1 MMTDVTSM
9 GVVSM
14 IDAEKVRQVMEQT
27 GADEQAARSA
37 LETSDGDVAIA
48 VRIIRS
54 YRLREETAGQE
65 QAKARQSAPAADEIL
80 SAIKE
85 IWKRGNASR
94 LDIAKN
100 GRVVLSVSLV
110 VGTIGFVLAPVAALI
125 GLGTALITD
134 YTITVVMDDGTVINV
149 CDFAVSRKK
158 ETPPDEAAAE

>member
-1 MMTDVTSM
+1 
-9 GVVSM
+9 M
-14 IDAEKVRQVMEQT
+14 IDPEKVRQVIEQT
-27 GADEQAARSA
+27 GAGEKDARSA

-54 YRLREETAGQE
+54 YRLREEAAGQE

-149 CDFAVSRKK
+149 CDFAANRKK
-158 ETPPDEAAAE
+158 ETPPDEAADE

>member
-1 MMTDVTSM
+1 M

-158 ETPPDEAAAE
+158 ETPPDETAAE